1 MSVFFSMTVIS
12 MVILFMFIIVG
23 VIKFGIL
30 PSYSA
35 HSTKWLEISPKVSL
49 WTMFTTMAA
58 MLLVPTLIELGENN
72 PLQFLGFFAPLYLI
86 ATALTPRW
94 ESNASEHKYHMIF
107 AILCAIT
114 GIAWVIFVTHT
125 VPVLLGVA
133 AGMAVLGLLTGS
145 LISARTFWA
154 EVVAFLSVYLSILIA
169 L

>member
-58 MLLVPTLIELGENN
+58 MLLVPVLIELGEDN
-72 PLQFLGFFAPLYLI
+72 PLQFLGFFAPVYLI

-94 ESNASEHKYHMIF
+94 ESDSSEHKYHMIF
-107 AILCAIT
+107 AALCAAT
-114 GIAWVIFVTHT
+114 GVAWVVFVTHT
-125 VPVLLGVA
+125 VPVLLGVT
-133 AGMAVLGLLTGS
+133 AGVVVLGLLTRS
-145 LISARTFWA
+145 LVSAKTFWA
-154 EVVAFLSVYLSILIA
+154 EMIAFLSVYLSILIA